1 MNTDSCEIELYG
13 QIFHITDAKG
23 EAHLRE
29 AVAALHRRVQQL
41 QETTGSISPFRVVLM
56 AALSAEAELLAAPGQ
71 AAAAAPPLLSFS

>member
-13 QIFHITDAKG
+13 QIFHITDSLG

-41 QETTGSISPFRVVLM
+41 QEDSHALSPFRVALM
-56 AALSAEAELLAAPGQ
+56 AALSAEAELLAATGHP
-71 AAAAAPPLLSFS
+71 ASAPMPVLSFS